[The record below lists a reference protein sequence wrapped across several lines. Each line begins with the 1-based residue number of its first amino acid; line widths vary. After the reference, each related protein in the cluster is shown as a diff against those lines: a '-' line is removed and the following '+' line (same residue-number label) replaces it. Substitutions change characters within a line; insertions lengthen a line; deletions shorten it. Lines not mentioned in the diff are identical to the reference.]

1 MKKLIVLAFLISI
14 FAIGTYATDP
24 APGCVAIYQVP
35 DGQPYNYRDASIPPL
50 WKTNRWLCLESGV
63 GFTEFAN
70 SPSDGVTTDYYL
82 ALRFDT
88 ANGVVFYPVLYV
100 NENKL
105 HIWEFTATA
114 QNELTGWAV
123 EQGTGKVSLTSA
135 PGVGNGV
142 LFEIY

>member
-1 MKKLIVLAFLISI
+1 MKKLFLIISLVFLCSVSA
-14 FAIGTYATDP
+14 FADNP
-24 APGCVAIYQVP
+24 APGCVAIYRVP
-35 DGQPYNYRDASIPPL
+35 IGQPYNYRDASIPQI
-50 WKTNRWLCLESGV
+50 WKTNRWMCLSSGV
-63 GFTEFAN
+63 GFTEFEN
-70 SPSDGVTTDYYL
+70 SPGDGVITEYYL

-105 HIWEFTATA
+105 HIWEFTPLA
-114 QNELTGWAV
+114 QNELDGWAV

>member
-1 MKKLIVLAFLISI
+1 MKRFLLLLPLIFFFAFPV
-14 FAIGTYATDP
+14 FADDP

-35 DGQPYNYRDASIPPL
+35 DGQPYNYRDASIPPI
-50 WKTNRWLCLESGV
+50 WKTNRWMCLESGV
-63 GFTEFAN
+63 GFTEFEN
-70 SPSDGVTTDYYL
+70 SPSDGMTTDYYL

-105 HIWEFTATA
+105 HIWEFTPSA
-114 QNELTGWAV
+114 QNELTGWTA
-123 EQGTGKVSLTSA
+123 EQGTGKVSLASA

-142 LFEIY
+142 LFEIH